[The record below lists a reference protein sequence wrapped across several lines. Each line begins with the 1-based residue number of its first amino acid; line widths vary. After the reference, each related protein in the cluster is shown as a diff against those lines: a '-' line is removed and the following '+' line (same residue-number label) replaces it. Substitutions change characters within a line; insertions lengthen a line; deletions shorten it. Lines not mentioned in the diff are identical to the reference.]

1 MKDINYAIGKAAAV
15 LLVAVGLLVV
25 GALAV
30 FATSVDDEFSSGTLD
45 GKWTVTSGS
54 SGTVNDLATNPSNVY
69 DLSDTGYLSLQAED
83 DTVYLRQDATLADG
97 NDLILKIHPAVN
109 ASGDLDNEVASGLNL
124 NCDDGSPSTYTTCG
138 YIYLNFRANTDG
150 WEITC
155 KHVTS
160 GGVSSSTLMGEPG
173 GEYPTNGGSVWLRIS
188 RSGTSYACLT
198 SFDGI
203 GWAPMK
209 TFFSNGSAFNNIW
222 IRNRSDVDSGTDI
235 VPVQKIDYIR
245 EQ

>member
-1 MKDINYAIGKAAAV
+1 MKRFAIGIIAVLV
-15 LLVAVGLLVV
+15 LLVGTSAVSG
-25 GALAV
+25 
-30 FATSVDDEFSSGTLD
+30 TSVDDEFNSGTLD
-45 GKWTVTSGS
+45 GKWTVVSGS
-54 SGTVNDLATNPSNVY
+54 SGTVNDLATSPSNVY
-69 DLSDTGYLSLQAED
+69 DLTTNSGYLSLQAED

-109 ASGDLDNEVASGLNL
+109 ASGDLDNEVASGINL

-160 GGVSSSTLMGEPG
+160 GAVSSSTLMGEPG
-173 GEYPTNGGSVWLRIS
+173 GEYPTNGGSVWLRIA

-222 IRNRSDVDSGTDI
+222 IRDRSDVDSGTDI